1 MTGVWWEETEGE
13 EISQTVRSTRSGG
26 KGKEFGVGEGGQLLS
41 TIKKGTWEWS
51 GVVDG
56 GLKEKVK

>member
-1 MTGVWWEETEGE
+1 MTGVWWEVTEGK
-13 EISQTVRSTRSGG
+13 EISQIVGSTRLGG
-26 KGKEFGVGEGGQLLS
+26 KGKEFRASKGGQLLS